1 MGLFRRGLS
10 EERAITAEDVIN
22 LVNDRRRFGNVP
34 QEVTTDSAMRL
45 SAVWACVRLLAG
57 LGSTLPLDQ
66 QRTRGGVTVEVPRS
80 PLFDQPQPDTTLS
93 TWLYQAWSSLLTA
106 GNVYGLVTAVG
117 ANGYP
122 TSVEL
127 VDPSLVQWRP
137 ENGTWRVVVDSV
149 ELGRWPN
156 GPLWH
161 VPIFT
166 MPGQPFGLSPIQHA
180 KQTIGAGLSAERFGS
195 DFFYGGGTPN
205 AILYS
210 DTELTAEQAQGIKG
224 AFVRSTAGNREPM
237 VVGAGLKYERVS
249 VAPDE
254 AQFPDAQRFT
264 VEQIARIYGVAPE
277 MIGGATS
284 GSSVTYANREQRSQD
299 FLTFGLMPYLVA
311 LEDGLSGLIP
321 KPQRV
326 RFNVDSVLRSDLKTR
341 YESHAIAIT
350 NGFLTVDEVREIED
364 LPPLPEPVPEV
375 EVEVEVEEPEDEE
388 IDDDVD
394 DDDEMDD
401 DEVMA

>member
-1 MGLFRRGLS
+1 MGLFRRGAS

-22 LVNDRRRFGNVP
+22 LVNDRRRYGNMP
-34 QEVTTDSAMRL
+34 QAVTTDSAMRL

-66 QRTRGGVTVEVPRS
+66 QRTRGGVTIEVPRS
-80 PLFDQPQPDTTLS
+80 ALFDQPQPDTTLS

-117 ANGYP
+117 GNGYP

-127 VDPSLVQWRP
+127 VDPGLVQWRP
-137 ENGTWRVVVDSV
+137 DENRGWRAVVDNV
-149 ELGRWPN
+149 ELERWPN

-180 KQTIGAGLSAERFGS
+180 KQTITAGLSAERFGS
-195 DFFYGGGTPN
+195 DFFHGGGTPN

-210 DTELTAEQAQGIKG
+210 DTELTADQAQGIKG

-237 VVGAGLKYERVS
+237 VVGAGLRYERVS

-254 AQFPDAQRFT
+254 AQFLDAQRFT
-264 VEQIARIYGVAPE
+264 VEQIARIYGIAPE

-311 LEDGLSGLIP
+311 LEDGLSALIP

-364 LPPLPEPVPEV
+364 RSPLPEPVEDSPQDEV
-375 EVEVEVEEPEDEE
+375 EDIAEG
-388 IDDDVD
+388 VD
-394 DDDEMDD
+394 DDEA
-401 DEVMA
+401 VT